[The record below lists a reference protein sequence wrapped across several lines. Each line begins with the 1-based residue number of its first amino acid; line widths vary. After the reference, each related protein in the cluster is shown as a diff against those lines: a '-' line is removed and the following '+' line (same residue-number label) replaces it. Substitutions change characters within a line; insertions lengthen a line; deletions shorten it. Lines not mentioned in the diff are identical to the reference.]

1 MIRDPPRVIGMIVDS
16 EKAETGVSQSD
27 LGKIQGIRISK
38 GYKREAWSF
47 FKVGNIVSKSLDVG
61 TQSWLKNQEINQ
73 WGSSAEYWWQLWEMR
88 LAK

>member
-16 EKAETGVSQSD
+16 EKAETCVSQSD

-47 FKVGNIVSKSLDVG
+47 LKAGNIVSKSLDVG

-73 WGSSAEYWWQLWEMR
+73 WGSGAEYWWQLWEMR